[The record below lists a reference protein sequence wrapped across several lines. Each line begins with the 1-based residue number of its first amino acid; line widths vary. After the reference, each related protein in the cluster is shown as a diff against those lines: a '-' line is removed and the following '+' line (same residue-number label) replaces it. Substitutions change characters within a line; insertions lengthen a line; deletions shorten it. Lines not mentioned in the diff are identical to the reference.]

1 MVSHMGKKICTV
13 WITHFYS
20 KLHIFSQKKK
30 KKEVTKPD
38 SYSFNTGGLFEA
50 VKNNRR
56 LASPL
61 STEVFD
67 PKFHKVVFF

>member
-1 MVSHMGKKICTV
+1 MYGLNYT
-13 WITHFYS
+13 F
-20 KLHIFSQKKK
+20 LFKKK